1 MYLPFHVF
9 STPIFIAKISR
20 DDGRRGTKENSK
32 IIAIS
37 SKIPDA
43 SFRLWQL
50 ALFLL
55 CIIHLA
61 TEYLLNFIE
70 RV

>member
-1 MYLPFHVF
+1 M
-9 STPIFIAKISR
+9 
-20 DDGRRGTKENSK
+20 KEGGALKKNSK

-37 SKIPDA
+37 SKIPNA
-43 SFRLWQL
+43 LFHLRQL